1 MNNPIEGLNKVFE
14 SRIKLG
20 VMSILLVNEW
30 VDYNALK
37 DYLEVSDGNLAS
49 HLKGLES
56 KKYIQ
61 VKKQFVGR
69 KPRTTYRCTREGE
82 SAFKLHLA
90 ALERLIKNK
99 N

>member
-20 VMSILLVNEW
+20 IMSILLVNDW

-37 DYLEVSDGNLAS
+37 EYLEVSDGNLAS
-49 HLKGLES
+49 HLKSLES

-61 VKKQFVGR
+61 MKKQFVGR
-69 KPRTTYRCTREGE
+69 KPKTSYRYTAAGE
-82 SAFKLHLA
+82 KAFKLHLA
-90 ALERLIKNK
+90 GLENLIKNQS
-99 N
+99 

>member
-20 VMSILLVNEW
+20 VMSILLVNDW

-37 DYLEVSDGNLAS
+37 EYLEVTDGNLAS
-49 HLKGLES
+49 HLKALES

-61 VKKQFVGR
+61 VNKQFLGK
-69 KPRTTYRCTREGE
+69 KPNTTYRCTAVGE
-82 SAFKLHLA
+82 KAFKLHLA
-90 ALERLIKNK
+90 ALENLIKYK
-99 N
+99 T